1 MPSQPGSWLGHL
13 ARIAAGAAL
22 AALGLEEF
30 LVPNN
35 IIDGGVV
42 GIAIMLSY
50 LTGWPLGAFIF
61 SLNLPFLLLSRRLIG
76 ARFAATSALAV
87 VLLAVFVN
95 FAHPFPP
102 ITTDLLLAT
111 VFGGLFLGA
120 GVGIIIRAHG
130 ATDGVEMMAVLA
142 SSRTGFSV
150 GEIIMAVNV
159 LILGSAGFVFG
170 WDRAMYSLMAY
181 YIAFK
186 VIDLV
191 QAGFD
196 ESKSALIIST
206 RPEAVGQAVMQEL
219 GRPVTYL
226 TGIYGR
232 TGTPCR
238 VIYCIATRLEL
249 PRLLDTVKAQD
260 RDAFIVVENVH
271 EVLWGRPLRRPA
283 PQQPYNLR

>member
-1 MPSQPGSWLGHL
+1 MQL
-13 ARIAAGAAL
+13 ACIITGAAL

-50 LTGWPLGAFIF
+50 LTGWPLGAFLF
-61 SLNLPFLLLSRRLIG
+61 TLNLPFLLLSWRLIS
-76 ARFAATSALAV
+76 AAFAWISTLAV
-87 VLLAVFVN
+87 ITLAVLVN

-111 VFGGLFLGA
+111 VFGGVSLGA
-120 GVGIIIRAHG
+120 GVGLIIRSHG
-130 ATDGVEMMAVLA
+130 ATDGVEMLAVLA

-159 LILGSAGFVFG
+159 LILGSAGFIFG
-170 WDRAMYSLMAY
+170 WDRAMYSLLAY

-186 VIDLV
+186 VIDMV

-196 ESKSALIIST
+196 ESKSALIIT
-206 RPEAVGQAVMQEL
+206 AIPEVVGPAVMREL
-219 GRPVTYL
+219 DRPVTYL
-226 TGIYGR
+226 AGSSGR
-232 TGTPCR
+232 TGEPR
-238 VIYCIATRLEL
+238 RIIYCVATRLEL
-249 PRLLDTVKAQD
+249 PRLLDTVKACD
-260 RDAFIVVENVH
+260 REAFIAIENVH
-271 EVLWGRPLRRPA
+271 EVLGGRPLRRAPKPPA
-283 PQQPYNLR
+283 